1 MQFNDEQFRTAA
13 NVRQYYDTWMTAR
26 RELYRLNYRLYWK
39 TTGGREYLVKMV
51 NNRNDGRSLGPRSID
66 TERLYAAYER
76 DKREAQQRLE
86 GAASSLAIATR
97 IYRTLRLPP
106 IASEAAMILRAAD
119 ERGMLDG
126 DLMVVGTTAMAAYEL
141 EAATRFAIGMDATE
155 DFDLA
160 WCEGTA
166 TLATSRAP
174 PAPIISMLKSVDST
188 YTVNAERS
196 FQARNSKAYEVEILI
211 APSVASAYP
220 PTEPLH
226 PIAFP
231 EQEWLLL
238 GKRID
243 QVVCGRDATAARIVA
258 PDPRWFALHKL
269 WLGGQPKRNRL
280 KRDKDIKQGRALFKA
295 VREAMPHF
303 PLDAAFEAEL
313 PAELQLLYAAQLAL

>member
-1 MQFNDEQFRTAA
+1 MKFNDEQLRIAA
-13 NVRQYYDTWMTAR
+13 NVRQYYDAWIEAR
-26 RELYRLNYRLYWK
+26 RVLFRLNYRFYWK
-39 TTGGREYLVKMV
+39 TTAGREYLVKLV
-51 NNRNDGRSLGPRSID
+51 NNRNDGGSLGPRSAE
-66 TERLYAAYER
+66 TERLYAEHER
-76 DKREAQQRLE
+76 GKREAQQRE
-86 GAASSLAIATR
+86 KGAEDALGIATR
-97 IYRTLRLPP
+97 VYRTLRLPA
-106 IASEAAMILRAAD
+106 IASEAASILRAAD

-160 WCEGTA
+160 WREGTA

-188 YTVNAERS
+188 YTVNTERS
-196 FQARNSKAYEVEILI
+196 FQARNSKAYEVEILV

-220 PTEPLH
+220 ATEPLH

-243 QVVCGRDATAARIVA
+243 QVVCGRDATAARVVA

-269 WLGGQPKRNRL
+269 WLGGQPKRNPL

-313 PAELQLLYAAQLAL
+313 PADLQPLYAAQLAL